1 MKFCPSWW
9 EVPAWS
15 AQPSLI
21 IASMESVYSAPANF
35 SDSVLR
41 PGTTGMQSHSSASSR

>member
-1 MKFCPSWW
+1 MKFCPRWW
-9 EVPAWS
+9 EVPDWS

-35 SDSVLR
+35 SELVLR
-41 PGTTGMQSHSSASSR
+41 PGITGIASHSSASSR